1 MSPPTFGGGYGPC
14 TGSWE
19 KERGLDQVQ
28 DNENLTPSSSQS
40 WRETLWMER
49 MRGGVCCSFVW
60 FEEWKEVMGILVS
73 QPWNEGVTYMCG
85 EMEKGELVV
94 GHGWLF
100 FP

>member
-1 MSPPTFGGGYGPC
+1 
-14 TGSWE
+14 
-19 KERGLDQVQ
+19 
-28 DNENLTPSSSQS
+28 
-40 WRETLWMER
+40 MER

-73 QPWNEGVTYMCG
+73 LPWNEGVAYMCG

-94 GHGWLF
+94 VHGWLF